1 MSARV
6 AAVLVVLLL
15 ALGGGAL
22 LLHQQGQL
30 QTAAGAA
37 ALGQALLKNFNA
49 ADVAAISI
57 REPGAALTL
66 ERKAEQWGIA
76 ERAGFPADVDK
87 VRELVLKALEL
98 KVGQSDAIGD
108 KDRARLKLD
117 ASGTQLEFRG
127 ADGKPLAHLIVGA
140 KFFKREPENAD
151 RAIGDGRY
159 VMLPDDAKM
168 VYVVA
173 DPLVLASAK
182 SADWISRAGFAAEK
196 VKAMEVSLAGGERWR
211 IERPGEN
218 ASWKLS
224 PLHAGEKLDVVRANS
239 ASYSL
244 NSVELAD
251 VAAPG
256 AKPEVTG
263 LDKPIATIVAV
274 TFDGLS
280 YTVKLGKAA
289 GDDTYALVAIA
300 GEAKASG
307 PDAEERAK
315 KLTERLP
322 RERALAAHTL
332 LISKAKFEDLLK
344 KRADLLEKKA
354 AIRKK

>member
-1 MSARV
+1 MSPRV

-22 LLHQQGQL
+22 VLHRQGQL
-30 QTAAGAA
+30 QSAAGAA
-37 ALGQALLKNFNA
+37 ALGQALLKNFKA

-57 REPGAALTL
+57 REPGGAITL
-66 ERKAEQWGIA
+66 ERRAEQWVIA

-87 VRELVLKALEL
+87 VRDLVLKALEL
-98 KVGQSDAIGD
+98 KVGQSDPIGD
-108 KDRARLKLD
+108 QDRARLKLD
-117 ASGTQLEFRG
+117 DTGTQLEFRA
-127 ADGKPLAHLIVGA
+127 ADGKPLARFAIGA
-140 KFFKREPENAD
+140 KFFKREPENAA

-159 VMLPDDAKM
+159 VMLPDDTKM

-173 DPLVLASAK
+173 DPLALASAK
-182 SADWISRAGFAAEK
+182 SADWISRSGFAAEK
-196 VKAMEVSLAGGERWR
+196 VKAMEVQLAGGERWK
-211 IERPGEN
+211 IERPGDN
-218 ASWKLS
+218 AAWKLS
-224 PLHAGEKLDVVRANS
+224 PLRAGEKVDVIRANS

-256 AKPEVTG
+256 AKPDDTG
-263 LDKPIATIVAV
+263 LDTPIATIVAV
-274 TFDGLS
+274 TFDGLT
-280 YTVKLGKAA
+280 YTVTLGKAA
-289 GDDTYALVAIA
+289 GDNTHAAVAIA
-300 GEAKASG
+300 GEPKTSG

-315 KLTERLP
+315 KIAERLP

-332 LISKAKFEDLLK
+332 LIAKAKFEDILK

-354 AIRKK
+354 AGRKK

>member
-22 LLHQQGQL
+22 LLHKQGQL

-66 ERKAEQWGIA
+66 ERKAEQWVIA
-76 ERAGFPADVDK
+76 ERAGFPADVEK
-87 VRELVLKALEL
+87 VRDLVLKALEL

-117 ASGTQLEFRG
+117 DAGTQLEFRG
-127 ADGKPLAHLIVGA
+127 ADGKPLARLIIGA
-140 KFFKREPENAD
+140 KFFKREPENPD
-151 RAIGDGRY
+151 RAIGDARY

-182 SADWISRAGFAAEK
+182 SADWISRTGFAAEK
-196 VKAMEVSLAGGERWR
+196 MKAMEVALAGGERWK

-218 ASWKLS
+218 ANWKLS
-224 PLHAGEKLDVVRANS
+224 PLRAGEKLDMIRANS
-239 ASYSL
+239 ASYAL

-256 AKPEVTG
+256 ARPEVTG

-289 GDDTYALVAIA
+289 GDNTHASVAVA
-300 GEAKASG
+300 GEAKPG
-307 PDAEERAK
+307 DPDADERAK
-315 KLTERLP
+315 KIAERLP
-322 RERALAAHTL
+322 REKALAAHTL
-332 LISKAKFEDLLK
+332 LIGKSKFDDLLK
-344 KRADLLEKKA
+344 KRVELLEKKA
-354 AIRKK
+354 AGRKK

>member
-22 LLHQQGQL
+22 LLHKQGQL

-37 ALGQALLKNFNA
+37 ALGQALLKNFKA

-66 ERKAEQWGIA
+66 ERKAEQWVIA
-76 ERAGFPADVDK
+76 ERAGFPADAEK
-87 VRELVLKALEL
+87 VRDLVLKALEL
-98 KVGQSDAIGD
+98 KVGQSDAIGE

-117 ASGTQLEFRG
+117 DSGTQLEFRG
-127 ADGKPLAHLIVGA
+127 ADGKPLARLIIGA
-140 KFFKREPENAD
+140 KFFKREPENPA
-151 RAIGDGRY
+151 RAIGDARY

-173 DPLVLASAK
+173 DPLTLASAK

-196 VKAMEVSLAGGERWR
+196 VKAMEVSLAGGERWK
-211 IERPGEN
+211 IERPGDN
-218 ASWKLS
+218 ANWKLS
-224 PLHAGEKLDVVRANS
+224 PIRAGEKLDVIRANS

-256 AKPEVTG
+256 AQAADTG
-263 LDKPIATIVAV
+263 LDKPTATIVAS
-274 TFDGLS
+274 TFDGLA

-289 GDDTYALVAIA
+289 GDDTYAQVTIA
-300 GEAKASG
+300 GEARASG
-307 PDAEERAK
+307 PDAAERGK
-315 KLTERLP
+315 KLAERLP

-332 LISKAKFEDLLK
+332 LIAKSKFEDILK
-344 KRADLLEKKA
+344 KRADMLEKKA
-354 AIRKK
+354 AGK